1 MPRAAACPLNPCR
14 RPARRSCRPPLR
26 CAWPRAGQRCGLGRS
41 TDRSRWRPR
50 GILRPGHGERGHGA
64 GGRGGGAGSRHLPH
78 GHLQLHHRCLSPAL
92 GAAAAAAAA
101 ATAAAAVVRRCGWHL
116 KAAGSPS
123 QRAICR
129 HGHGQCLGASAEL
142 VGFARDL
149 AGGHAH
155 MLRGGARGPLR
166 HRAPRRCAC
175 RWRGSL
181 PGRVSRLMTG
191 GWRLLHRQRQR
202 HRPRHGCLQLR
213 NRRLCV
219 RLGAAMNR
227 PGITLSPQ
235 NRLRRPRR
243 HDTRTVSSRECRR
256 NRLAHGLVG
265 PVAEREPRRV

>member
-1 MPRAAACPLNPCR
+1 MP
-14 RPARRSCRPPLR
+14 
-26 CAWPRAGQRCGLGRS
+26 
-41 TDRSRWRPR
+41 
-50 GILRPGHGERGHGA
+50 
-64 GGRGGGAGSRHLPH
+64 
-78 GHLQLHHRCLSPAL
+78 LSPY
-92 GAAAAAAAA
+92 
-101 ATAAAAVVRRCGWHL
+101 
-116 KAAGSPS
+116 
-123 QRAICR
+123 R

-227 PGITLSPQ
+227 PGITLRTGCPLQPHIFAPNISNGGAWPFAA
-235 NRLRRPRR
+235 NPLAFPIMFRCPYLEHILRLLSLLLPSRLFIQSNMHYVILRVYYRVQR
-243 HDTRTVSSRECRR
+243 HRQMLLDS
-256 NRLAHGLVG
+256 
-265 PVAEREPRRV
+265 